1 MFMLIVRQTFR
12 APFNIM
18 KTKATSPTC
27 ASKLKILSDPT
38 RLGVLESLMTGPKN
52 VGELMEELGVEQS
65 LLSHHLAVL
74 RDNGLVEATR
84 EGKTMIY
91 QLPEGVSDSTAGKAI
106 NLGCCKISFD

>member
-1 MFMLIVRQTFR
+1 
-12 APFNIM
+12 M
-18 KTKATSPTC
+18 KTKSDSPDC
-27 ASKLKILSDPT
+27 ASKLKVLSDST

-52 VGELMEELGVEQS
+52 VGELMEQLGVEQS

-74 RDNGLVEATR
+74 RDNNLVEATR

-91 QLPEGVSDSTAGKAI
+91 QLPDNVSDSTAGKAI

>member
-1 MFMLIVRQTFR
+1 
-12 APFNIM
+12 M
-18 KTKATSPTC
+18 KIKNVSPSC
-27 ASKLKILSDPT
+27 ASKLKVLSDPT
-38 RLGVLESLMTGPKN
+38 RLAVLESLMDGPRN
-52 VGELMEELGVEQS
+52 VGELMEELNVEQS

-91 QLPEGVSDSTAGKAI
+91 QLPEDVSDSTAGKAI

>member
-1 MFMLIVRQTFR
+1 METRI
-12 APFNIM
+12 P
-18 KTKATSPTC
+18 SPTC
-27 ASKLKILSDPT
+27 ASKLKILSDAT
-38 RLGVLESLMTGPKN
+38 RLGVLEALMSGPKN
-52 VGELMEELGVEQS
+52 VGELMEELIVEQS

-91 QLPEGVSDSTAGKAI
+91 RLPEGVSDSTSGKAI

>member
-1 MFMLIVRQTFR
+1 
-12 APFNIM
+12 M
-18 KTKATSPTC
+18 KTKITSPDC
-27 ASKLKILSDPT
+27 AGKLKVLSDPT

-52 VGELMEELGVEQS
+52 VGELMEQLDVEQS

-91 QLPEGVSDSTAGKAI
+91 RLPEGVSDSTAGKAI